1 MTMKNKFPVRKAI
14 STISHSKSQQ
24 GMALLEALI
33 AVLIFSMGILA
44 LVGLQGAMVKNTS
57 DSKYRAEA
65 TFIAQ
70 QKLGEV
76 WANAKSHN
84 TFGSY
89 AVVDEDISVLLPGGK
104 RTVAISPAPNC
115 LVTVTVSWQMPGG
128 DIHNHT
134 TNARVNS
141 MAEPGTCIYK

>member
-1 MTMKNKFPVRKAI
+1 MLMKSNFLAGNAMPPAVNK
-14 STISHSKSQQ
+14 KSQQ

-65 TFIAQ
+65 TFFAQ
-70 QKLGEV
+70 QKLGEI
-76 WANAKSHN
+76 WANTRNHDVFA
-84 TFGSY
+84 SY
-89 AVVDEDISVLLPGGK
+89 AVVDEDISALLPGGK
-104 RTVAISPAPNC
+104 RTVAISPAPDC
-115 LVTVTVSWQMPGG
+115 MVTVTVEWQMPGG

-134 TNARVNS
+134 SNARINS
-141 MAEPGTCIYK
+141 MLEPGTCIYK